1 VYTVGTNGRVS
12 NIRIVDADPKGL
24 FEAVTVESIANWI
37 YEPLDRP
44 REVTQRVEFKLED
57 YQYNWK

>member
-1 VYTVGTNGRVS
+1 MPGPRSNGSGAPV
-12 NIRIVDADPKGL
+12 AD
-24 FEAVTVESIANWI
+24 EAVTVESIANWI

-57 YQYNWK
+57 YQSNWK